1 MGDRAFYLLETD
13 GVCGFLTLWWC
24 LTKGTP
30 DCVVA
35 TTSGLD
41 LDEVEDEEEAF
52 LDASFLGPFFLPPFF
67 FPPLAEPEDE
77 RRTFSD
83 SGSSPVES
91 ALAVRT

>member
-1 MGDRAFYLLETD
+1 M
-13 GVCGFLTLWWC
+13 
-24 LTKGTP
+24 
-30 DCVVA
+30 A

-67 FPPLAEPEDE
+67 FPPLAEPEEE

>member
-1 MGDRAFYLLETD
+1 M
-13 GVCGFLTLWWC
+13 
-24 LTKGTP
+24 
-30 DCVVA
+30 VA

-41 LDEVEDEEEAF
+41 LDEEEDEEEAF

-67 FPPLAEPEDE
+67 FPPFPWAAEPEEE